1 VNAVIDNLEDQAMGI
16 ELTHPILSQKMD
28 IVIHSMGMPF
38 NGETILHKSLGGS
51 ESAGYYLAREL
62 ARRGHRVKCFT
73 SCRDPKEMESEGVN
87 YIWHGELTQQTPLG
101 ERFEHY
107 ARNTPHDVLIIQ
119 RHPAAFHGRFAAKIC
134 IWQLHDLAIHRS
146 TARALGG
153 TWQID
158 AITVVSDWHA
168 EQIKKVWGFNP
179 DSIFTVPNGVDP
191 SIYKTVT
198 SEDLEIKYTDNP
210 EEVGRVDEKKLVLP
224 TGKFVLL
231 FQSRPERGLANALQ
245 LMEQAEKIG
254 LPVHLVTCAYDNKV
268 DHMRDYY
275 GMLEEKARSLKN
287 VTVAGSFTK
296 RQLAKLQMSCDLM
309 LYPTE
314 FEEVSCITAMESM
327 HAMLPMMTSQHAA
340 LPETCENSGTIL
352 IPMKDGKAD
361 LDEFEKKL
369 VNIFGLSIDKTQ
381 YPAELTELR
390 KAQLSA
396 AQSRTWSN
404 AADKLL
410 DVVATCYMRRASDG
424 AILRSAI
431 EKSDI
436 IFAEWY
442 LKTHADPGDAI
453 VRSVKKE
460 LEDLY
465 DFTTSQ
471 EKYAAHYSKHQGVYY
486 DEHEEKV
493 IGEDVTGSSRFVGVQ
508 HFLAE
513 NIQRKKKPLSVLD
526 YGCAHGH
533 YLIPLAKR
541 FPQCEFVGIDISQRA
556 INAAKKWA
564 EREGLENVQF
574 FVGDQESLL
583 DRRGEFDVVI
593 AGEVLEHVRDY
604 LRLLNLLRDTLVND
618 GCVVITTP
626 VGRWEHSGTVA
637 FRTGREHLHHFDRQD
652 LEEIFYGH
660 DPVILS
666 APAGQDRSGFEL
678 GSWVTAVYPK
688 TRVPFW
694 SLGYEGKLARTVPH
708 RQTVSA
714 CMIVKDGE
722 KTLRR
727 CVESFIDWVDEVI
740 IMIDPAT
747 KDRTLQIAAQLA
759 IDFPHRAW
767 TYRVSEKSALK
778 DGFDEA
784 RNESIESAAG
794 DWIMWVDADEEI
806 RHPWN
811 LHKFLRCSM
820 HNGFGFAQVHYSV
833 DPDQVLTTDFPC
845 RLFRNKVGVKFY
857 GVVHEHPEV
866 ELGKAVPYSIV
877 RPEVKFLHHGY
888 YDEATRRERYHRNLP
903 LLMRDVAKYQSSRPL
918 NKFLWLRDI
927 AQSIQ
932 FDAER
937 RGSQPEH
944 VAQAMQGIRLMEEI
958 AEMPQLKMIS
968 DAMPYYSLCVATTGG
983 GFDAEVSMKTLHSAA
998 PDLAVDTSVRGRFH
1012 DRKFYLKIVNKFSE
1026 EMTKHYE
1033 DRYL

>member
-1 VNAVIDNLEDQAMGI
+1 MNAVIDNLEDQVLGS
-16 ELTHPILSQKMD
+16 ESTHGLLSQRLD
-28 IVIHSMGMPF
+28 IVIHAMGMPF

-51 ESAGYYLAREL
+51 ESAAYYLAREL
-62 ARRGHRVKCFT
+62 AHRGHRVKCFT
-73 SCRDPKEMESEGVN
+73 SCREPKEMEADGVS
-87 YIWHGELTQQTPLG
+87 YIWHGDLTQQTPLG

-119 RHPAAFHGRFAAKIC
+119 RHPAAFHGKFAAKVC

-179 DSIFTVPNGVDP
+179 DTIFTVPNGVDP
-191 SIYKTVT
+191 SIYA
-198 SEDLEIKYTDNP
+198 SAGPQDLEITYSDKP

-224 TGKFVLL
+224 SSKFILL

-268 DHMRDYY
+268 DHMRGYY
-275 GMLEEKARSLKN
+275 EMLEQKARSLKN

-296 RQLAKLQMSCDLM
+296 RQLAHLQKSCDLL

-327 HAMLPMMTSQHAA
+327 HALLPMLTSECAA
-340 LPETCENSGTIL
+340 LPETCKDSGTML
-352 IPMKDGKAD
+352 IPMKDGRAD

-369 VNIFGLSIDKTQ
+369 VSLFGLSIDRTQ
-381 YPAELTELR
+381 YPPELTELR
-390 KAQLSA
+390 KAQLA
-396 AQSRTWSN
+396 ASQSRTWSE
-404 AADKLL
+404 ATDRLL
-410 DVVATCYMRRASDG
+410 DVVATCFSRGRNHGSV
-424 AILRSAI
+424 LRSAI

-442 LKTHADPGDAI
+442 LNGLADWDDPI
-453 VRSVKKE
+453 VQSVKKE
-460 LEDLY
+460 LADLY

-471 EKYAAHYSKHQGVYY
+471 EKYAAHYAKHQGIYY

-493 IGEDVTGSSRFVGVQ
+493 IGEDVTGSSRFIGVQ

-513 NIQRKKKPLSVLD
+513 NIQRRKKPLSVLD

-533 YLIPLAKR
+533 YIIPLAKR
-541 FPQCEFVGIDISQRA
+541 FPQCEFVGIDISERA
-556 INAAKKWA
+556 IKAAKKWA
-564 EREGLENVQF
+564 EREGLENVEF
-574 FVGDQESLL
+574 FVGDQASLIKHEK
-583 DRRGEFDVVI
+583 EFDVVI

-604 LRLLNLLRDTLVND
+604 IGLLNLLRGTLYSD
-618 GCVVITTP
+618 GCIIITTP

-637 FRTGREHLHHFDRQD
+637 FRTGREHLHHFERQD
-652 LEEIFYGH
+652 LEDIFYGH
-660 DPVILS
+660 ESTILS
-666 APAGQDRSGFEL
+666 APAGTDRSGFEL
-678 GSWVTAVYPK
+678 GSWVTAVWPK
-688 TRVPFW
+688 PFVPFW
-694 SLGYEGKLARTVPH
+694 SINYQRKLDRTVPH
-708 RQTVSA
+708 RQTISA

-727 CVESFIDWVDEVI
+727 CVESFVDWVDEII

-767 TYRVSEKSALK
+767 TYRIAEKSALK

-784 RNESIESAAG
+784 RNESIEKAVG
-794 DWIMWVDADEEI
+794 DWILWVDADEEI
-806 RHPWN
+806 RHPWM
-811 LHKFLRCSM
+811 LHKFARPSM

-845 RLFRNKVGVKFY
+845 RMFRNNIGVKFY
-857 GVVHEHPEV
+857 GVVHEHPEK

-888 YDEATRRERYHRNLP
+888 YDEGTRRDRYHRNLP
-903 LLMRDVAKYQSSRPL
+903 LLMRDVAKYQNSRPL

-937 RGSQPEH
+937 RGPQPEH
-944 VAQAMQGIRLMEEI
+944 AQKAMQGIRLMEEI
-958 AEMPQLKMIS
+958 ADMPQLKMIS